1 MDKQQDTDLLKAR
14 SYRRVLTVGFRT
26 FTEHFRAFFK
36 ASWQM
41 ALLYSI
47 TCGALGTLTAIRI
60 PELTTAIMQQVTAY
74 QGVYIEPLLQYS
86 SSILVLLLLLLLSVT
101 TLSLGSATIL
111 AKLKEHK
118 DTGCIS
124 TPPSWLTASPRL
136 MGRTLKGVFA
146 TLMVALLPFLLV
158 LALIVV
164 IVKTQP
170 DMLHGRLITA
180 LTTAFIMC
188 IVTAALALPLMHV
201 LMKYI
206 MEPPCSFWKTLRK
219 HYSSGMRHWGML
231 FLVFFVSTLTVQ
243 LVQLVVMLPAHILNI
258 ASQTAYLGLLKGD
271 PLGMPSYINTLTFVT
286 FTLCCFIAFYVSQVM
301 LVHNYY
307 AYGAIEAKEQERKEL
322 EINI

>member
-41 ALLYSI
+41 ALLYAI

-124 TPPSWLTASPRL
+124 TPPSWQTASPRL

-146 TLMVALLPFLLV
+146 TLLVALLPFLLV

-180 LTTAFIMC
+180 LTTAFIMFV
-188 IVTAALALPLMHV
+188 VTAALALPLMHV

>member
-1 MDKQQDTDLLKAR
+1 
-14 SYRRVLTVGFRT
+14 
-26 FTEHFRAFFK
+26 
-36 ASWQM
+36 
-41 ALLYSI
+41 
-47 TCGALGTLTAIRI
+47 
-60 PELTTAIMQQVTAY
+60 
-74 QGVYIEPLLQYS
+74 
-86 SSILVLLLLLLLSVT
+86 
-101 TLSLGSATIL
+101 
-111 AKLKEHK
+111 
-118 DTGCIS
+118 
-124 TPPSWLTASPRL
+124 

-146 TLMVALLPFLLV
+146 TLLVALLPFLLV

-188 IVTAALALPLMHV
+188 VVTAALALPLMHV

-286 FTLCCFIAFYVSQVM
+286 FTLLLLHCILCKSGDACTQLLRLRSHRSQGTGAKGTGNKH
-301 LVHNYY
+301 LTPYY
-307 AYGAIEAKEQERKEL
+307 R
-322 EINI
+322 